1 MTEIR
6 FWIGVASHEHVQR
19 GVELGIAQ
27 FNHGKRAPTARM
39 HQGDWLIYY
48 SPHTSSPSGAPLQ
61 AFTAVGQMTSETP
74 YQVTLPD
81 GFQPFL
87 HTVGY
92 LPCRP
97 VPIQEVLEE
106 LTFLP
111 DKQHWGARFRFGR
124 LAVSRTDFQRL
135 ARTMGV
141 NVPAGKEETSDALPF
156 RASQ

>member
-1 MTEIR
+1 
-6 FWIGVASHEHVQR
+6 
-19 GVELGIAQ
+19 
-27 FNHGKRAPTARM
+27 M